1 MGHHFLVIPDSVE
14 NISHWKFLEKKI
26 VKFPFFQTLSHK
38 NAIKKVEGVKNW
50 QKFCQKWAKNGRNLA
65 KKVAILANFGAPN
78 GEKAPKKSGNT
89 DLKCVSN

>member
-1 MGHHFLVIPDSVE
+1 MKIFQSGNFLR
-14 NISHWKFLEKKI
+14 KI
-26 VKFPFFQTLSHK
+26 AKLQFFQTLPHK

-50 QKFCQKWAKNGRNLA
+50 QKLGQKWAKNGRNLA

-89 DLKCVSN
+89 ANDLDEYF